1 MNAKGIFA
9 MFDLEPLAS
18 IVLQIAGLFFGYV
31 IGSKMFNCVGG
42 VIGAILLWWLLPK
55 LLLIT

>member
-1 MNAKGIFA
+1 
-9 MFDLEPLAS
+9 MFDLEPLAR

-42 VIGAILLWWLLPK
+42 VVGAILLWWLLPK